1 MGMVLGSDLTDF
13 HQAQIITNGVHT
25 SHKQL
30 IKDLTQISNDE
41 LDRVC
46 SWPLAVIIECLCSQ
60 KRCRGLVLAVPLMFI
75 S

>member
-13 HQAQIITNGVHT
+13 HQAQIITDGVHI

-30 IKDLTQISNDE
+30 IKNLTQISNDE

-46 SWPLAVIIECLCSQ
+46 SCPLAVIIECLCSQ
-60 KRCRGLVLAVPLMFI
+60 KRDAEVW

>member
-1 MGMVLGSDLTDF
+1 MGMVLGSDVKDLY
-13 HQAQIITNGVHT
+13 QAEIITDGVHI

-30 IKDLTQISNDE
+30 IKNLTQISNDE

-60 KRCRGLVLAVPLMFI
+60 KRDAGVW